1 MLTDERRSG
10 GRGGPAV
17 TEGHSLSRRTHDVW
31 TMKVINA
38 GTRAWRGRQSR
49 HLLAA
54 YRPATT
60 TISCPAPATHQRSR
74 GVAFVFVLHDK
85 RHHLE

>member
-1 MLTDERRSG
+1 MLTDEQRSG
-10 GRGGPAV
+10 SHGGPPR
-17 TEGHSLSRRTHDVW
+17 TPSLSRRAHDVW

-38 GTRAWRGRQSR
+38 GTRAWRGRQSH

-54 YRPATT
+54 YRLAAT

-74 GVAFVFVLHDK
+74 GAAFVFVLHD
-85 RHHLE
+85 